1 MISRFR
7 KQNQSGFTLIELMI
21 VVAIIGILAAVAIP
35 AFMEY
40 MRKGKKSEA
49 DIALNRIGKSG
60 KAYFVE
66 RSAYPTVAAG
76 PLPDADSCNDAN
88 KMFAVPV
95 NPSALWT
102 GGFAELEFIMEEPH
116 RFDFTFTPGAT
127 DQFYTVVAHAD
138 LDCDSAS
145 GGGATTVTLSANTV
159 GGQPAYTMAKG
170 GSD

>member
-7 KQNQSGFTLIELMI
+7 KQTQSGFTLIELMI

-66 RSAYPTVAAG
+66 RSGYPTVAAG
-76 PLPDADSCNDAN
+76 PVPDADSCNDAG
-88 KMFAVPV
+88 KMFAVPAD
-95 NPSALWT
+95 PTTIWT

-116 RFDFTFTPGAT
+116 RFDFTYTPGPT
-127 DQFYTVVAHAD
+127 DQTYTVLAHAD
-138 LDCDSAS
+138 LDCDGA
-145 GGGATTVTLSANTV
+145 GATTVTLSANTV
-159 GGQPAYTMAKG
+159 SGQPAYTMAKG
-170 GSD
+170 GND

>member
-66 RSAYPTVAAG
+66 RSQYPTVAAG
-76 PLPDADSCNDAN
+76 PLPDADVCNDAG
-88 KMFAVPV
+88 KMFAVPAD
-95 NPSALWT
+95 PAALWV

-116 RFDFTFTPGAT
+116 RFSYEFDPGVDDQAYAVIAT
-127 DQFYTVVAHAD
+127 SD
-138 LDCDSAS
+138 LDCD
-145 GGGATTVTLSANTV
+145 GDGATTVTLNANTV
-159 GGQPAYTMAKG
+159 AGQPAYTIAK
-170 GSD
+170 SPTTD

>member
-1 MISRFR
+1 MISRMR

-40 MRKGKKSEA
+40 MRKGKKAEA

-60 KAYFVE
+60 KSYYVE
-66 RSAYPTVAAG
+66 RSAYPTTAAG
-76 PLPDADSCNDAN
+76 PLPDADSCNDAG
-88 KMFAVPV
+88 KMFAV
-95 NPSALWT
+95 NAAIWT
-102 GGFAELEFIMEEPH
+102 GGFADLEFVMEEPH
-116 RFDFTFTPGAT
+116 RFDYQFTPGAN
-127 DQFYTVVAHAD
+127 DQTYQVVAHAD

-145 GGGATTVTLSANTV
+145 GGGASAVTLTANTV
-159 GGQPAYTMAKG
+159 GGQPAYTIAKT